1 MFPFWHDVVAPVIEA
16 AQARRVVE
24 IGALRGD
31 QTELMLRRLGPDV
44 ELHVIDP
51 VPFFDPAE
59 HERRF
64 AGRYVFHRALS
75 VDVLGDLPP
84 MDVALI
90 DGDHNWYTVFTELN
104 LLADV
109 TRRAGAPMPVMVL
122 HDVGWPYGRRDLYYD
137 PSNIP
142 AEHRQPWRRAGIRR
156 GKRRLVGGGGLN
168 SNLANAEL
176 EGGARNGVMTAVDD
190 FVAAQGEAL
199 RLVVLPV
206 LFGLAIVVAEDRLAA
221 QPALAA
227 ELDRLESVGGKN
239 MLLRLGED
247 FRVDSL
253 ALEHALLEQIS
264 ARAEALAS
272 RYLETVK
279 RSLGRETSVG
289 APADDDRRSRHGAG
303 DSGIRAGLDHLH
315 TCLDTAWA
323 AWVRGDIA
331 VTGAGVGV
339 GASATFAAAYL
350 EAHDHGA
357 RHQVLI
363 AAPAPTSDGAAA
375 VEHAQEVLDQFD
387 LLDDRVRVLPGDG
400 QATPVD
406 LGLSCLAAVHLGA
419 GATVHGALDV
429 FYPRLVPGGI
439 VVVEDLLDAA
449 TCRAVEAYR
458 AGHGIETPLQRT
470 DAGHAHWRVP
480 APLTSDP

>member
-51 VPFFDPAE
+51 VPFFDPEE

-109 TRRAGAPMPVMVL
+109 ARRDGVPMPVMVL

-156 GKRRLVGGGGLN
+156 GDRRLVVGGLN

-190 FVAAQGEAL
+190 FVTARAETL

-206 LFGLAIVVAEDRLAA
+206 LFGLAIIVAEDRLAA

-227 ELDRLESVGGKN
+227 QLDQLESAGGKD

-253 ALEHALLEQIS
+253 VLEHALLEQTT

-289 APADDDRRSRHGAG
+289 AAAHDDRRSPHGDG
-303 DSGIRAGLDHLH
+303 DRGIRTGLDHLH
-315 TCLDTAWA
+315 ACLDAVWA
-323 AWVRGDIA
+323 AWVRGDVA

-363 AAPAPTSDGAAA
+363 AVPAQTSEGVAA
-375 VEHAQEVLDQFD
+375 VEYAQEVLDRFN
-387 LLDDRVRVLPGDG
+387 LLGERVRLLPGDA
-400 QATPVD
+400 QARSVD
-406 LGLSCLAAVHLGA
+406 LGPNRLAAIHLGA
-419 GATVHGALDV
+419 GAAVHAALDLL
-429 FYPRLVPGGI
+429 YPRLVPGG
-439 VVVEDLLDAA
+439 VVVVDDLR
-449 TCRAVEAYR
+449 TPETSGAVDAYR
-458 AGHGIETPLQRT
+458 AGHGIETPLPRSDT
-470 DAGHAHWRVP
+470 GHAHWRVP
-480 APLTSDP
+480 ARLMSDP

>member
-31 QTELMLRRLGPDV
+31 QTELMLQRLGPDV

-59 HERRF
+59 HQRRF

-75 VDVLGDLPP
+75 VDVLGGLPP

-109 TRRAGAPMPVMVL
+109 AHRACAPMPVMVL
-122 HDVGWPYGRRDLYYD
+122 HDVGWPYGRRDVYYD

-142 AEHRQPWRRAGIRR
+142 TEHRQPWRRAGIRP
-156 GKRRLVGGGGLN
+156 GEERLVGGGGLN
-168 SNLANAEL
+168 SSLANAEL

-190 FVAAQGEAL
+190 FVAARGEAL

-206 LFGLAIVVAEDRLAA
+206 LFGLAIAVGEDRLAT

-227 ELDRLESVGGKN
+227 QLDRLESAGGKD

-253 ALEHALLEQIS
+253 VLDHALLEQTTE
-264 ARAEALAS
+264 RAEALAS

-279 RSLGRETSVG
+279 RSLGREMSVG
-289 APADDDRRSRHGAG
+289 TPAGDDRRSRHGDG
-303 DSGIRAGLDHLH
+303 DSAIPTGLDHLH
-315 TCLDTAWA
+315 ACLDTVWA

-331 VTGAGVGV
+331 VTGTGVGI

-363 AAPAPTSDGAAA
+363 AAPAPTSDGVAALG
-375 VEHAQEVLDQFD
+375 HAQEVLDQFD
-387 LLDDRVRVLPGDG
+387 LLGERVRFLPGDAQSVPTDVG
-400 QATPVD
+400 A
-406 LGLSCLAAVHLGA
+406 SRLAAIHLGA
-419 GATVHGALDV
+419 GAAVDGALDLL
-429 FYPRLVPGGI
+429 YRRLVPGGI
-439 VVVEDLLDAA
+439 VVVDDVLDPP

-458 AGHGIETPLQRT
+458 AGHGIDTPFQRS

-480 APLTSDP
+480 ARLTSDP

>member
-31 QTELMLRRLGPDV
+31 QTELMLQRLGPDV

-109 TRRAGAPMPVMVL
+109 ARRAGAPMPVMVL

-142 AEHRQPWRRAGIRR
+142 AEHRQPWRREGIRR
-156 GKRRLVGGGGLN
+156 GERRLVVGGLN

-190 FVAAQGEAL
+190 FVAAPGEAL

-206 LFGLAIVVAEDRLAA
+206 LFGLAIVVAEDRLVA

-227 ELDRLESVGGKN
+227 ELDRLESAGGKD

-253 ALEHALLEQIS
+253 VLEHALLEQTT

-279 RSLGRETSVG
+279 RSLGRETRV
-289 APADDDRRSRHGAG
+289 AARPDADRRSRHG
-303 DSGIRAGLDHLH
+303 DRDRGIRTGLDHLH
-315 TCLDTAWA
+315 ACLDAAWA

-363 AAPAPTSDGAAA
+363 AAPGPTSDGVAA
-375 VEHAQEVLDQFD
+375 VEHAQEFLDRFD
-387 LLDDRVRVLPGDG
+387 LLGDG
-400 QATPVD
+400 ARFLPRDAQARSVD
-406 LGLSCLAAVHLGA
+406 LGSSRLAAVHLGA
-419 GATVHGALDV
+419 GAAAHDALDLL
-429 FYPRLVPGGI
+429 YPRLVPGGI
-439 VVVEDLLDAA
+439 VVVDDLLDPA

-458 AGHGIETPLQRT
+458 ARHGIDAPLQRS
-470 DAGHAHWRVP
+470 DAGHGHWRVP
-480 APLTSDP
+480 ARLTSDP

>member
-31 QTELMLRRLGPDV
+31 QTELMFRRLGPDV

-51 VPFFDPAE
+51 VPFFDPEE

-64 AGRYVFHRALS
+64 GGRYVFHRALS
-75 VDVLGDLPP
+75 VEVLGDLPP

-109 TRRAGAPMPVMVL
+109 ARRDGAAMPVMVL

-142 AEHRQPWRRAGIRR
+142 AEHRQPWRRAGMRR
-156 GKRRLVGGGGLN
+156 GERRLVVGGLN

-176 EGGARNGVMTAVDD
+176 EGGGRNGVMTAVDD
-190 FVAAQGEAL
+190 FVAARHEAL

-227 ELDRLESVGGKN
+227 QLDRLESAGGKD
-239 MLLRLGED
+239 MLLRLAED

-253 ALEHALLEQIS
+253 VVEHALLEQTT

-279 RSLGRETSVG
+279 RSLGRETSLG
-289 APADDDRRSRHGAG
+289 AAADDDRRSRHGDG
-303 DSGIRAGLDHLH
+303 RSGFRAGIDHLH
-315 TCLDTAWA
+315 ACLDTAWA

-331 VTGAGVGV
+331 VTGAGAAV

-363 AAPAPTSDGAAA
+363 AAPAPPSDGVAA
-375 VEHAQEVLDQFD
+375 VEHGQETLSRFD
-387 LLDDRVRVLPGDG
+387 LLGERVRLLPGDA
-400 QATPVD
+400 QARAVD
-406 LGLSCLAAVHLGA
+406 LGSSRLAAVHLGA
-419 GATVHGALDV
+419 GAAIDDALDLL
-429 FYPRLVPGGI
+429 YPRLVPGGI
-439 VVVEDLLDAA
+439 VVVDDLLDPA
-449 TCRAVEAYR
+449 TCGAVEAYR
-458 AGHGIETPLQRT
+458 AGHGIETPLQRS

-480 APLTSDP
+480 PRLMSDL